1 MKKLIIVLFSIL
13 LIIGCSYKTFNS
25 VNNSMEYLTSDSITE
40 YGYIKNES
48 ISAPENE
55 IESKIIV
62 TGSLDM
68 ETKDLEELL
77 EVVTEKIRESEGYVQ
92 KSNTSKSY
100 DGRRYYYATIRIPS
114 EKYDSFISSLKGS
127 GNVTNYSYRT
137 EDVTSDY
144 YDIETRLTTL
154 EAEHDKVLKFY
165 DKAETIDELMS
176 IEQRLTDIQY
186 EMDSLKLRIEN
197 YDLLTSYSTL
207 ELNITETEILTNTE
221 ENFSA
226 KVNNAFVEGLENL
239 KLSMQSLIVLA
250 AYNSWLLVLALIITS
265 VIFISLKTI
274 KKKNKRGRETK
285 KDESMK

>member
-13 LIIGCSYKTFNS
+13 LITGCSYKTLNS
-25 VNNSMEYLTSDSITE
+25 VNSSMEYLISDSITE

-48 ISAPENE
+48 VSVPENE
-55 IESKIIV
+55 IENKIIV

-68 ETKDLEELL
+68 ETKNLEELL

-114 EKYDSFISSLKGS
+114 EKYDSFISNLKGS
-127 GNVTNYSYRT
+127 GNVTNYSYST

-144 YDIETRLTTL
+144 CDIQTRLTTL
-154 EAEHDKVLKFY
+154 EAEYDKVLKFY

-239 KLSMQSLIVLA
+239 KLSIQSLIVLA
-250 AYNSWLLVLALIITS
+250 AYNSWLLVLVLIITS
-265 VIFISLKTI
+265 VIFVSLKTI